1 MRQDLD
7 MKAKYRLRAFDSW
20 RRGLVLYGVEWRRR
34 SATGMWLQLLV
45 AGLLL
50 ALAVTAAI
58 DQTPARR
65 TLPPQTEHPLRTT
78 SR

>member
-7 MKAKYRLRAFDSW
+7 MKAKYRRGAFDSW
-20 RRGLVLYGVEWRRR
+20 QRGLVRGGVEWRRR
-34 SATGMWLQLLV
+34 SATGMWLQLVV

-50 ALAVTAAI
+50 ALAFTAAI
-58 DQTPARR
+58 NQTLARR
-65 TLPPQTEHPLRTT
+65 TLPPQTEPPPSTA